1 MIKNPKKIG
10 LWGGSFNPPTL
21 AHKALAEFTFKALH
35 LDQMQWIVCPS
46 NPTKNPATI
55 APFNCRFEMVS
66 ALLSDQPQ
74 MSASDLEER
83 LGSSLTINTVKA
95 LRTEYPED
103 HLFFIMGA
111 DNWESFHT
119 WGGDF
124 KEILDYVS
132 LIIMD
137 RPGSDDLEKAPSSSI
152 FADKRVYAPKDLKKS
167 GSWYILD
174 NPNYDM
180 SATQARE
187 ALAKGD
193 RPTHILAP
201 ETIEYIC
208 QNNLYRK
215 TIA

>member
-1 MIKNPKKIG
+1 MIKNLRRIG

-21 AHKALAEFTFKALH
+21 AHKSLAEFTFSALN
-35 LDQMQWIVCPS
+35 LDIMEWIICPS
-46 NPTKNPATI
+46 NPTKDPATI
-55 APFNCRFEMVS
+55 APFIHRFTMVN
-66 ALLSDQPQ
+66 ALLDDQ
-74 MSASDLEER
+74 ASMNANDMEER
-83 LGSSLTINTVKA
+83 LGYSLTINTVKA
-95 LRTEYPED
+95 LRQYYPED
-103 HLFFIMGA
+103 YLFFLMGA
-111 DNWESFHT
+111 DNWHSFHE

-132 LIIMD
+132 LVIMD
-137 RPGSDDLEKAPSSSI
+137 RPGSDSLENAPSSRI
-152 FADKRVYAPKDLKKS
+152 FADKRVYAPNDLKKS

-201 ETIEYIC
+201 QTIEYIC